1 MREQRLLERIRS
13 RKMEPERRESSSLTR
28 TTRSVLEHL
37 MRILN
42 TWQGNVPIAPDYGIP
57 DFIDLLQTYPES
69 VRDIE
74 RSMRLVISRYEPRL
88 SAVRV
93 TFLPSDEQ
101 SFRLRFQITAKLKQD
116 QENIP
121 VYIETEIDS
130 DGKVNVRI

>member
-1 MREQRLLERIRS
+1 MREERLLERIRS
-13 RKMEPERRESSSLTR
+13 RKREPERRESSSMHR

-74 RSMRLVISRYEPRL
+74 RSMRLVIAKYEPRL
-88 SAVRV
+88 SGVRV
-93 TFLPSDEQ
+93 NFLPGDED
-101 SFRLRFQITAKLKQD
+101 SLRLRFQIIAKVIQD
-116 QENIP
+116 QDKAPI
-121 VYIETEIDS
+121 YIQTEIDS

>member
-1 MREQRLLERIRS
+1 MLEQRLLERIRS

-116 QENIP
+116 QEKTP

>member
-1 MREQRLLERIRS
+1 
-13 RKMEPERRESSSLTR
+13 
-28 TTRSVLEHL
+28 

-74 RSMRLVISRYEPRL
+74 RSMRLVISKYEPRL

-93 TFLPSDEQ
+93 NFLPSDEQ

-116 QENIP
+116 QEKTP

>member
-1 MREQRLLERIRS
+1 MREERLLERIRS
-13 RKMEPERRESSSLTR
+13 RKKEPERRAFSSMNR

-74 RSMRLVISRYEPRL
+74 RSMRLVITKYEPRL
-88 SAVRV
+88 SGVRV
-93 TFLPSDEQ
+93 NFLPSDED
-101 SFRLRFQITAKLKQD
+101 SLRLRFQINARVIQD
-116 QENIP
+116 QNKTPI
-121 VYIETEIDS
+121 YIQTEIDS